1 MPELIQAPATGPQGM
16 PLFHGLAAGF
26 ALLMLAR
33 HAAGAMRR
41 QPVALLT
48 CLLALAV
55 LAYAVMGLLGP

>member
-1 MPELIQAPATGPQGM
+1 MPI
-16 PLFHGLAAGF
+16 FHGLAAGF
-26 ALLMLAR
+26 AVLMLAR

-55 LAYAVMGLLGP
+55 LAYAVFGLLGP

>member
-1 MPELIQAPATGPQGM
+1 VPATGPQGTPFLHALM
-16 PLFHGLAAGF
+16 AGF

-33 HAAGAMRR
+33 HAAGARRR

-55 LAYAVMGLLGP
+55 FAYAVKGLLAP

>member
-1 MPELIQAPATGPQGM
+1 VPATGLQGT
-16 PLFHGLAAGF
+16 PIFHGLTAGF

-33 HAAGAMRR
+33 HAPGAWRR

-55 LAYAVMGLLGP
+55 LAYAIKGLLAP

>member
-1 MPELIQAPATGPQGM
+1 VPTTGLQGT
-16 PLFHGLAAGF
+16 PFLHALTAGF

-33 HAAGAMRR
+33 HAAGAWRR

-55 LAYAVMGLLGP
+55 LAYAVKGLLAP

>member
-1 MPELIQAPATGPQGM
+1 MFFRRMRASET
-16 PLFHGLAAGF
+16 FF
-26 ALLMLAR
+26 

-55 LAYAVMGLLGP
+55 LAYAVKGLLGL

>member
-1 MPELIQAPATGPQGM
+1 MPGPLPVPDAGPQGM
-16 PLFHGLAAGF
+16 PIFHGLAAGF

-41 QPVALLT
+41 QPVALFT

-55 LAYAVMGLLGP
+55 LAYAVRGLLGP

>member
-1 MPELIQAPATGPQGM
+1 VPATGLEGTPFLHALM
-16 PLFHGLAAGF
+16 AGF

-33 HAAGAMRR
+33 HAAGAWRR

-55 LAYAVMGLLGP
+55 LVFAIKGLLAP